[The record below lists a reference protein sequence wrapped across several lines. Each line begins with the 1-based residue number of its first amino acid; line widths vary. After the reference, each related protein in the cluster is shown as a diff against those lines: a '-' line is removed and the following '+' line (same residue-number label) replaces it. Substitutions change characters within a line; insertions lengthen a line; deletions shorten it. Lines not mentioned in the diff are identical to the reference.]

1 MMERAE
7 DQETKDY
14 IEEMRKVKAE
24 MKLDDN
30 YFKKFGMLKKAAVLL
45 YYERENEAMDEIAKA
60 VEIAKEQR
68 KSEAAKNEAIQR
80 RWQFKLGIDEI
91 EIPAQMLKTHPDQVT
106 DKELQAVVGDNGV
119 PLATARLYLQK
130 ISPVLNDQYDK
141 NVYLDAAIEDLYL
154 HCENKITGKMS
165 TIERIKEKI
174 TKLEEMADMEEMI
187 GSDQEAPEMFDDD
200 GKPIKV
206 KIQKKKMCESMLKTG
221 KCKNTAKK
229 CKYAH
234 NPIELELLGA
244 STKIS
249 NLQTAVRSL
258 DKSMRSNKSTM
269 DWLPAS

>member
-45 YYERENEAMDEIAKA
+45 FYERENEAMDEIAKA

-119 PLATARLYLQK
+119 PLATARLYL
-130 ISPVLNDQYDK
+130 
-141 NVYLDAAIEDLYL
+141 
-154 HCENKITGKMS
+154 
-165 TIERIKEKI
+165 
-174 TKLEEMADMEEMI
+174 
-187 GSDQEAPEMFDDD
+187 
-200 GKPIKV
+200 
-206 KIQKKKMCESMLKTG
+206 
-221 KCKNTAKK
+221 
-229 CKYAH
+229 
-234 NPIELELLGA
+234 
-244 STKIS
+244 
-249 NLQTAVRSL
+249 
-258 DKSMRSNKSTM
+258 
-269 DWLPAS
+269 